1 MARDQAS
8 FVQFLVSRAEAG
20 LCVLVL
26 TATLF
31 AHPDA
36 SAQDNFKPLVQQA
49 FELHQHGQFS
59 AALPLLRRA
68 YTMRPDDYFV
78 NLLLGIDSL
87 RTGDAQASVRYLK
100 KASRLRPHEEFPLAY
115 LGEAYALQEIFG
127 EAAAAYM
134 KAVSVAP
141 TSAESSIAFVDFA
154 LSRFANISTSLRSS
168 TKGLAAEYRLR
179 AMAVSE
185 DGTERV
191 SLLQRSA
198 DLDPAA
204 PGIWSALGR
213 AKLAAG
219 DVAAAEN
226 AARRAVE
233 ANPNDLTGWMLDA
246 QLAAQAHDWK
256 RLQARLNAIAQRSAE
271 TLSLETNQWPKLIQ
285 TPAGAVS
292 GVAAKFLSCVQ
303 EGKTACEFPV
313 SRGASSDP
321 ATLFREQRWEQL
333 ANLPAPANGQSK
345 AWIQR
350 GIAFASLDDCARAIP
365 LLERGLSASSTDTY
379 ALFQLSRCYSQQAG
393 RIARQVQQSADTEA
407 PLHTM
412 RGDILMRLQ
421 AKPEPAV
428 AEYQQG
434 LTLNPN
440 DPAILERLAEAQF
453 GAGKTEEARSSAQ
466 AALKIDPQRVGAKRT
481 LAKIA
486 IQERDYSTA
495 LPYLRELAARN
506 PQDVTG
512 KVELGKACAQTGALD
527 EAFQNLAPALEH
539 GYPDQKGTLHYL
551 LGTVLKKMG
560 RTTDAEQA
568 FATAAQL
575 SDAFQHKSYHDQDPD
590 AQP

>member
-8 FVQFLVSRAEAG
+8 FVQFFVSRARAG
-20 LCVLVL
+20 LWVLML
-26 TATLF
+26 IATLF
-31 AHPDA
+31 AHVHA
-36 SAQDNFKPLVQQA
+36 SAQDNFKPLVQEA

-68 YTMRPDDYFV
+68 YAMQPDDYFV

-87 RTGDAQASVRYLK
+87 RTGDPQASVRYLK

-179 AMAVSE
+179 ALAVGE
-185 DGTERV
+185 NGAERV

-204 PGIWSALGR
+204 PGIWSDLGR
-213 AKLAAG
+213 ASLAAG
-219 DVAAAEN
+219 NVAAAED

-233 ANPNDLTGWMLDA
+233 ANPNDLAAWMLDA
-246 QLAAQAHDWK
+246 QLAAQSHDWK
-256 RLQARLNAIAQRSAE
+256 RVQTRLNAIAQRSAE
-271 TLSLETNQWPKLIQ
+271 TLSLETARWPKQIQ
-285 TPAGAVS
+285 APAGAVS

-313 SRGASSDP
+313 SRSGSTDP
-321 ATLFREQRWEQL
+321 SVLFREQRWEQL
-333 ANLPAPANGQSK
+333 TKLPASRDGESK

-365 LLERGLSASSTDTY
+365 SLERGLTASSTDTY

-393 RIARQVQQSADTEA
+393 RIAHQVQQSADSEA

-412 RGDILMRLQ
+412 RGDILLRLQ
-421 AKPEPAV
+421 AKPEVAV
-428 AEYQQG
+428 AEYQQA
-434 LTLNPN
+434 LTLDPN
-440 DPAILERLAEAQF
+440 DPAILERLAEAQL
-453 GAGKTEEARSSAQ
+453 GAGKTEDAQSSAQ

-539 GYPDQKGTLHYL
+539 GYPDEKGTLHYL

-560 RTTDAEQA
+560 RATDAEQA
-568 FATAAQL
+568 FATATQL

>member
-8 FVQFLVSRAEAG
+8 FVQFLVSTAGAG
-20 LCVLVL
+20 LCVFVL
-26 TATLF
+26 IATLF
-31 AHPDA
+31 AHGYA
-36 SAQDNFKPLVQQA
+36 AAQDNFKPLLQRA

-68 YTMRPDDYFV
+68 YAMQPGDYFV

-179 AMAVSE
+179 ALAGGE
-185 DGTERV
+185 NGAERV

-204 PGIWSALGR
+204 PGIWSDLGR
-213 AKLAAG
+213 ASLAAG

-226 AARRAVE
+226 AAKRAVK
-233 ANPNDLTGWMLDA
+233 ANPNDLAAWTLDA
-246 QLAAQAHDWK
+246 QLAAQSQDWK
-256 RLQARLNAIAQRSAE
+256 RVQARLNAIAQRSAE
-271 TLSLETNQWPKLIQ
+271 TLSLETAHWPKQIQ
-285 TPAGAVS
+285 APAGAVS

-303 EGKTACEFPV
+303 EGKIGCEFPM
-313 SRGASSDP
+313 SRSESIDP
-321 ATLFREQRWEQL
+321 AVLFREQRWEQL
-333 ANLPAPANGQSK
+333 TKLPAPRDGQSK
-345 AWIQR
+345 EWVQR
-350 GIAFASLDDCARAIP
+350 GIAFASLDDCVRAIP
-365 LLERGLSASSTDTY
+365 SLERGLTPSSTDAY

-393 RIARQVQQSADTEA
+393 RIAHQVQQSAEA

-412 RGDILMRLQ
+412 RGDILLRLQ
-421 AKPEPAV
+421 AKPELAV
-428 AEYQQG
+428 AEYLQA
-434 LTLNPN
+434 LTLDPK

-453 GAGKTEEARSSAQ
+453 GAGKTEDAQSSAQ
-466 AALKIDPQRVGAKRT
+466 AALKIDPQRTGAKRT

-495 LPYLRELAARN
+495 LPYLREIAARN

-512 KVELGKACAQTGALD
+512 RVELGKACAQTGALD
-527 EAFQNLAPALEH
+527 EAFQNLAPALEQ
-539 GYPDQKGTLHYL
+539 GYPDEKGTLHYL

-575 SDAFQHKSYHDQDPD
+575 SDAFQHKSYHDQDLD

>member
-1 MARDQAS
+1 MAMDQSSVA
-8 FVQFLVSRAEAG
+8 QFLVSRAGVG
-20 LCVLVL
+20 LCVFVL
-26 TATLF
+26 IATLF
-31 AHPDA
+31 AHGHA
-36 SAQDNFKPLVQQA
+36 AAQDNFKPLVQQA

-68 YTMRPDDYFV
+68 YAMQPDDYFV
-78 NLLLGIDSL
+78 NLLLGIDLL
-87 RTGDAQASVRYLK
+87 RTGDAEASVLYLK

-115 LGEAYALQEIFG
+115 LGEAYALQKIFG

-179 AMAVSE
+179 ALAVGE
-185 DGTERV
+185 DGAERV
-191 SLLQRSA
+191 SLLQRSS
-198 DLDPAA
+198 DLDPAE
-204 PGIWSALGR
+204 PGIWSDLGR
-213 AKLAAG
+213 ASLAAG
-219 DVAAAEN
+219 NVAAAED

-233 ANPNDLTGWMLDA
+233 ANPNDLAAWMLDA
-246 QLAAQAHDWK
+246 QLAAQSRDWK
-256 RLQARLNAIAQRSAE
+256 RVQTRLNAIAQRSAE
-271 TLSLETNQWPKLIQ
+271 TLSLETAQWPKQ
-285 TPAGAVS
+285 SQAPAGAVS
-292 GVAAKFLSCVQ
+292 GVAAKFLSCAQ
-303 EGKTACEFPV
+303 EGKVCELPPNHSQSGNPV
-313 SRGASSDP
+313 A
-321 ATLFREQRWEQL
+321 LFREQRWEQL
-333 ANLPAPANGQSK
+333 TKLPAPPDGQNK
-345 AWIQR
+345 AWVER

-365 LLERGLSASSTDTY
+365 SLERGLTASSTDTY

-393 RIARQVQQSADTEA
+393 RIAHQVQQSADSEA

-412 RGDILMRLQ
+412 RGDILLRLQ
-421 AKPEPAV
+421 AKPELAV
-428 AEYQQG
+428 AEYLQA
-434 LTLNPN
+434 LTLDPN

-453 GAGKTEEARSSAQ
+453 GAGKTEDARSSAQ

-486 IQERDYSTA
+486 IQERDYPAA
-495 LPYLRELAARN
+495 LPYLRELATRN
-506 PQDVTG
+506 PQDVIG

-527 EAFQNLAPALEH
+527 EAFHNLAPALEH
-539 GYPDQKGTLHYL
+539 GYPDEKGALHYL

-560 RTTDAEQA
+560 RTKDAEQA

>member
-1 MARDQAS
+1 MVFTYGA
-8 FVQFLVSRAEAG
+8 
-20 LCVLVL
+20 
-26 TATLF
+26 
-31 AHPDA
+31 A
-36 SAQDNFKPLVQQA
+36 SAQDNFKALVQQA

-68 YTMRPDDYFV
+68 YAMQPEDYFV

-87 RTGDAQASVRYLK
+87 RTGDPQASVRYLK

-115 LGEAYALQEIFG
+115 LGEAYARQEIFG

-154 LSRFANISTSLRSS
+154 LSRFANISTYLRSS
-168 TKGLAAEYRLR
+168 TEGLAAEYRLR
-179 AMAVSE
+179 ALAVGE
-185 DGTERV
+185 DGAERV
-191 SLLQRSA
+191 SLLQRSS

-204 PGIWSALGR
+204 PGIWSDLGL
-213 AKLAAG
+213 ASLAAS
-219 DVAAAEN
+219 DVSAAEN

-233 ANPNDLTGWMLDA
+233 ANPDDLAAWMLDA
-246 QLAAQAHDWK
+246 QLATRSHDWK
-256 RLQARLNAIAQRSAE
+256 RLYSRLNAIAQRSAD
-271 TLSLETNQWPKLIQ
+271 TLSLETAHWPKQIQ
-285 TPAGAVS
+285 VPAGVIS
-292 GVAAKFLSCVQ
+292 GAAAKFLSCVQ

-313 SRGASSDP
+313 SHSASSDP
-321 ATLFREQRWEQL
+321 SVLFREQRWEQL
-333 ANLPAPANGQSK
+333 TKLPAPRDGQSK

-365 LLERGLSASSTDTY
+365 SLERGLTASAADTY
-379 ALFQLSRCYSQQAG
+379 ALFHLSRCYSQQAG
-393 RIARQVQQSADTEA
+393 RIAHQVQQSAESEA

-412 RGDILMRLQ
+412 RGDILLRLQ
-421 AKPEPAV
+421 AKPELAV
-428 AEYQQG
+428 AEYQQA
-434 LTLNPN
+434 LTLDPN

-466 AALKIDPQRVGAKRT
+466 GALKIDPQRVGAKRT

-486 IQERDYSTA
+486 IQGRDYPTA

-539 GYPDQKGTLHYL
+539 GYPDEKGTLHYL

-560 RTTDAEQA
+560 RATDAEQA

-590 AQP
+590 ARP